1 MDGEQGADLLD
12 LLRPRRALP
21 IHHNDYT
28 VFRSPLEDF
37 LAEAGRR
44 GHDARLV
51 RCAPGERVTIGAEA
65 AV

>member
-1 MDGEQGADLLD
+1 MDAEQGADLLD
-12 LLRPRRALP
+12 LLGPRRALP
-21 IHHNDYT
+21 IHHNDYPI
-28 VFRSPLEDF
+28 FRSPLEDF

-51 RCAPGERVTIGAEA
+51 RCAAGERVTIGAEA